1 MCYNRYLALVKLLAS
16 CQSATRT
23 CLDRVRLSHAQ
34 YDVLRQL
41 SEDVTACTLSEL
53 ARTIGKSQNDLT
65 TVLDNLET
73 RSLVVRYKD
82 FSDRRYYYV
91 SVTSSGREAYESV
104 KSDYNAAIESI
115 LGRGK
120 R

>member
-1 MCYNRYLALVKLLAS
+1 MGYSKYLALVKLLAR
-16 CQSATRT
+16 CQSATRP
-23 CLDRVRLSHAQ
+23 CLDRARLSHAQ
-34 YDVLRQL
+34 YDVLREL
-41 SEDVTACTLSEL
+41 SEGSTACTLSEL
-53 ARTIGKSQNDLT
+53 AQTIGKSQNDLT

-91 SVTSSGREAYESV
+91 SVTPSGREAYESV
-104 KSDYNAAIESI
+104 KSEYNMAIESI